1 METKLADAGVA
12 LKDIISK
19 LEDIVPRTKLEEPM
33 ILHAITPH
41 MQVLQTSF
49 GREVSD
55 LGISSETESLYVL

>member
-1 METKLADAGVA
+1 METKLTDARVA

-33 ILHAITPH
+33 TLHAITPH

-55 LGISSETESLYVL
+55 LGIPNETESLYAL